1 MQVLQQLLASLFAG
15 IVLFAA
21 GCSWLERE
29 PTDPFAAAKPKT
41 GEDGVVQASYEQP
54 ARQVV
59 SAEGQSDE
67 PTGWDR
73 FSAENLKKSFK
84 KAIGKGP
91 SEQIARQRYQE
102 GDELFAK
109 KEYADAAKKFG
120 EAADR
125 WPDSSL
131 EENAMFLQAE
141 SLFFAD
147 KYSKACDV
155 YGELMK
161 KYVNTR
167 HIVHMLREIMRM
179 EMPDRWTDVLDGPV
193 TGIRRPAV
201 NQTYLRKISA
211 ANNGAGVTNGD
222 GFQGAECLYMIITFG
237 LDDADAITNFSQSD
251 VGDSD
256 NDGLPEFLDGWGR
269 PISFIRW
276 PAGFTSALQT
286 RAVDEPDP
294 ASPTKDFDQFNPRR
308 INDLPNGVPSS
319 RAPPSKKHPRR
330 FVLYPLVY
338 SGGPDRKYD
347 LAIGAAPFSYSFK
360 VGMVGYVDPY
370 LYIPSPQGKFQVGAP
385 EDLDGDG
392 SLDNGD
398 NIHNHDLTVR

>member
-1 MQVLQQLLASLFAG
+1 MSNNTLPNSIRSPRRRDGFTLVELMVVVVIIAILGSIIMFAMFNAQDTAREAKTRNMIAKLNALIMARYESYMSRRVPIPPNVVAPNAPARNQQLAFIRL
-15 IVLFAA
+15 
-21 GCSWLERE
+21 
-29 PTDPFAAAKPKT
+29 
-41 GEDGVVQASYEQP
+41 
-54 ARQVV
+54 
-59 SAEGQSDE
+59 
-67 PTGWDR
+67 
-73 FSAENLKKSFK
+73 
-84 KAIGKGP
+84 
-91 SEQIARQRYQE
+91 
-102 GDELFAK
+102 
-109 KEYADAAKKFG
+109 
-120 EAADR
+120 
-125 WPDSSL
+125 
-131 EENAMFLQAE
+131 
-141 SLFFAD
+141 
-147 KYSKACDV
+147 
-155 YGELMK
+155 
-161 KYVNTR
+161 
-167 HIVHMLREIMRM
+167 HMLREIMRM